1 MNHPTKWALGVALS
15 LTLILTGTGAA
26 GVGVSAAAEKSP
38 ASEIKK
44 VDDAVR
50 VLDEM
55 MKESDKGIPMVF
67 EKCAGIA
74 ILPNVIKAAYIVGGR
89 HGNGVIAVRGR
100 DGRWSDPLFIGITGG
115 SLGWQIG
122 VQSADVILV
131 FRTPQSVENIR
142 RGKFTLGADAGV
154 AAGPLGRSAEAS
166 TDAQLKAEIYS
177 YSRSRGLFAG
187 LSVQGASLYVDGDA
201 NQGFY
206 GVKGIGPQEIID
218 GKVGN
223 VPDAAGRLKSALGK
237 YTGPSKYR

>member
-26 GVGVSAAAEKSP
+26 GGGVSAAAEKSA

-50 VLDEM
+50 VLEEM
-55 MKESDKGIPMVF
+55 MKESDKGIPQELF
-67 EKCAGIA
+67 EKCAGVA
-74 ILPNVIKAAYIVGGR
+74 ILPNVIKAAYILGAR
-89 HGNGVIAVRGR
+89 HGNGVVVVRGK
-100 DGRWSDPLFIGITGG
+100 DGRWTNPSFIGITGG

-122 VQSADVILV
+122 VESADVILV
-131 FRTPQSVENIR
+131 FRTSRSIENIT

-166 TDAQLKAEIYS
+166 TDSQLKAEIYS
-177 YSRSRGLFAG
+177 YSRSRGLYAG

-201 NQGFY
+201 NQQFY
-206 GVKGIGPQEIID
+206 GIKGIGAQAIFD

-223 VPDAAGRLKSALGK
+223 VPEAAGKLRNALGK
-237 YTGPSKYR
+237 YTGAAK